1 MKRLTAT
8 CSFTLLLTILAT
20 APPASSQIK
29 EVRTIPLVA
38 MTSDGQVVAD
48 LTTQNL
54 RIKGIKATVKNI
66 TFDASPRRVILLLDI
81 SASMGEPRDYYG
93 KEKSDYAREM
103 AKAFLMEAPPQDLL
117 ALDVFAEKEREV
129 VSSTHDFAS
138 IRTAIDALPKQS
150 SKPAK
155 SRYGARTYV
164 GDALH
169 TILSST
175 DGRLGFGD
183 SIILFSDGEYDEMG
197 GVTGDTGKRPLD
209 SVKKE
214 LAQRGVRVFLVLA
227 LTKGMHPS
235 DFPNSLFRQILG
247 NVSAFMVQ
255 TGGFSFAPESFS
267 VDSIGYPEIWQEPE
281 IYRSSP
287 LPKRMA
293 ALDAAIQGTH
303 RLQLQSEQPI
313 RKRRNLRLELINNKG
328 NVVKT
333 VLLLYPRNLYP
344 DSPKTH

>member
-8 CSFTLLLTILAT
+8 YCFAVLLAIFIT
-20 APPASSQIK
+20 ALSAFSQIR
-29 EVRTIPLVA
+29 EVRTIPVVA
-38 MTSDGQVVAD
+38 MTNDGRVVAD

-54 RIKGIKATVKNI
+54 RIKGTKMTIKNI

-81 SASMGEPRDYYG
+81 SGSMGEPRDYYG

-103 AKAFLMEAPPQDLL
+103 AKTFLIEAPPQNLL
-117 ALDVFAEKEREV
+117 ALDVFAEKEGEV
-129 VSSTHDFAS
+129 VSPTHDFAS
-138 IRTAIDALPKQS
+138 IRTAIDALPKQGF
-150 SKPAK
+150 KPAK

-169 TILSST
+169 TILSNT
-175 DGRLGFGD
+175 DGKLGFGD

-197 GVTGDTGKRPLD
+197 GITGDTGKRPLD

-214 LAQRGVRVFLVLA
+214 LGQHGVRVFLVLA
-227 LTKGMHPS
+227 VPKRMGPPDLPE
-235 DFPNSLFRQILG
+235 SLFRLMLG
-247 NVSAFMVQ
+247 NVAAFMVQ
-255 TGGFSFAPESFS
+255 TGGFSFAPESIS
-267 VDSIGYPEIWQEPE
+267 VGSTGYSEIWQEPE

-303 RLQLQSEQPI
+303 RLELQSEQPI
-313 RKRRNLRLELINNKG
+313 RKGRNLRLDLINGKG
-328 NVVKT
+328 KAVKN

-344 DSPKTH
+344 NSPKTH